1 MKKIMIALAM
11 LTMTLAANAQ
21 FEKNTKYIGASL
33 TGLDLSYN
41 GAKEIS
47 LGLQA
52 KVGYFIE
59 DCWQLNVMAGYEKA
73 GKDIK
78 GVFQIGAGG
87 RYYIL
92 QNGLYCGVN
101 AKAIF
106 SSGYNDLM
114 PGIELGYTFF
124 INDKITI
131 EPAVY
136 YDQSLKDHSNC
147 STVGL
152 KVGLGVYF

>member
-1 MKKIMIALAM
+1 MKKIMIVLAM

-21 FEKNTKYIGASL
+21 FEKGKKYIGASL

-41 GAKEIS
+41 GSRETS
-47 LGLQA
+47 FGFQG

-59 DCWQLNVMAGYEKA
+59 DCWLINAMIGYDKP

-78 GVFQIGAGG
+78 GVFQIGAGA

-92 QNGLYCGVN
+92 QNGLYGGLN
-101 AKAIF
+101 AKGVF
-106 SSGYNDLM
+106 SSGYNDIM
-114 PGIELGYTFF
+114 PGIELGYSFF

-131 EPAVY
+131 EPAIY
-136 YDQSLKDHSNC
+136 YDQSLKRHSDY
-147 STVGL
+147 STIGL
-152 KVGLGVYF
+152 KVGLGIYF

>member
-1 MKKIMIALAM
+1 MKKIMVMLAM

-21 FEKNTKYIGASL
+21 FEKGKKYIGASL
-33 TGLDLSYN
+33 TGLNLSYN
-41 GAKEIS
+41 GSSEVS
-47 LGLQA
+47 FGFQA
-52 KVGYFIE
+52 KAGYFIE
-59 DCWQLNVMAGYEKA
+59 ECWQVNAMAGYDKA
-73 GKDIK
+73 GKDAK

-92 QNGLYCGVN
+92 QNGLYGGVN

-106 SSGYNDLM
+106 SSGYNDIM
-114 PGIELGYTFF
+114 PGIELGYTYF
-124 INDKITI
+124 INDKITV

-136 YDQSLKDHSNC
+136 YDQSFKDHSNF

-152 KVGLGVYF
+152 KLGVGLYF